1 MNQDLDNASSHS
13 EYQEIY
19 NNTKPLPWVERN
31 GFAHWVMAI
40 GWVLVALIAFN
51 IVGAIVG
58 VVGIFATVETLDMET
73 ILEQLSSNF
82 DILFLANSSGQI
94 LIMALATLLVVKL
107 HAVKG
112 DRKNFLRLKLSENV
126 WQVTSLAA
134 ILFIVAQPT
143 ILFLGWLNSF
153 VPVPQAMAEMQET
166 MAEMI
171 SNFLKSDNVLLL
183 GIFHIGVV
191 PAVCEEIMYRGYV
204 QRAFEKS
211 WGIVAAILISG
222 AIFGAYHLQI
232 SNFLPLATL
241 GVFLAYVT
249 YISDSLIP
257 AIVAHFI
264 NNGGQVIASNFY
276 PEMLDEQISPEMD
289 IPVLL
294 VLLSFVLT
302 AGILYY
308 LYTMRPQEDQISR

>member
-1 MNQDLDNASSHS
+1 MNQQEGISSQS
-13 EYQEIY
+13 EYNEIY
-19 NNTKPLPWVERN
+19 KNNKKAPWVERN
-31 GFAHWVMAI
+31 GFAHWAMAI
-40 GWVLVALIAFN
+40 AWVLIALIAFN
-51 IVGAIVG
+51 IVGAVVG
-58 VVGIFATVETLDMET
+58 VVGVLATSDSFDVETMT
-73 ILEQLSSNF
+73 EQLSSNF

-94 LIMALATLLVVKL
+94 LVMALATLLIVRL

-112 DRKNFLRLKLSENV
+112 DRKEFLRLKLSENV
-126 WQVTSLAA
+126 WHVTVIGAL
-134 ILFIVAQPT
+134 LFVVAQPT

-171 SNFLKSDNVLLL
+171 SSFLRSENVLLM
-183 GIFHIGVV
+183 GVFHIGLV

-241 GVFLAYVT
+241 GVFLAYLT

-257 AIVAHFI
+257 AMVAHFV
-264 NNGGQVIASNFY
+264 NNGGQVVASNFY
-276 PEMLDEQISPEMD
+276 PEMLDQKVTQEMD
-289 IPVLL
+289 IPVFL
-294 VLLSFVLT
+294 VTISIVATTFL
-302 AGILYY
+302 LYY
-308 LYTMRPQEDQISR
+308 LYQLKIKKDS